1 MTRDRVTSDTF
12 ELTQE
17 FLGHMLG
24 TRRAAVSEAASAL
37 QEVGLIR
44 YVRGA
49 ITVLDRAGLEAA
61 ACERYGIIRAQY
73 VRALG

>member
-1 MTRDRVTSDTF
+1 LARSCAI
-12 ELTQE
+12 
-17 FLGHMLG
+17 G
-24 TRRAAVSEAASAL
+24 TRRPRPPSTDVAQEA
-37 QEVGLIR
+37 GLIR

-49 ITVLDRAGLEAA
+49 ITVLDWAGLEAA